1 MPHYDVTRHRLF
13 FEDLAPK
20 WDTMQPPERIS
31 TINRLIKPFD
41 SYFRKCHSILEIG
54 TGTGTLIPILRTR
67 YPETR
72 IFSIDLA
79 HRMLVIAKTKSKFS
93 ALIQSDVHHLPFMRE
108 YFTGIIC
115 HNSFPHFV
123 NKSAALTELSR
134 VLQANGRL
142 LILHDNSRE
151 KVNHIHQQSP
161 SSVIHNDMLPPASDL
176 DKLLHI
182 SGFTTELAEDQP
194 DKYLIYAKNNGYL
207 L

>member
-41 SYFRKCHSILEIG
+41 SFFRKCNSILEIG

-79 HRMLVIAKTKSKFS
+79 HRMLVIAKTKSKIS
-93 ALIQSDVHHLPFMRE
+93 ALIQSDVHHLPFMRD
-108 YFTGIIC
+108 YFAGVIC
-115 HNSFPHFV
+115 HNSFPHFA
-123 NKSAALTELSR
+123 NKSTALTELRR
-134 VLQANGRL
+134 VLQANGNL

-151 KVNHIHQQSP
+151 KVNHIHQHAP
-161 SSVIHNDMLPPASDL
+161 SSVIHDDILPPASDL
-176 DKLLHI
+176 DDLLQI
-182 SGFTTELAEDQP
+182 SGFTTELIEDQSE
-194 DKYLIYAKNNGYL
+194 KYLIYAKNNGYL
-207 L
+207 I